1 MKLSLNP
8 VARNKDLVI
17 QELPDEVLVFDIQSN
32 KAHCLN
38 QTASS
43 VWKYCDGTNS
53 VEEIKR
59 LLESQTG
66 SAVSEDLVWFAIDQ
80 LSEKDLLEAK
90 VENKFEGLNRRQVL
104 KKVGLAAVVALPIVA
119 SITAPTAA
127 FAVACSGTVTSCVG
141 CNDGTPCTVGGT
153 PGMCLGGACSTPFA
167 GTISK
172 PSAPLGSGT
181 KRTF

>member
-8 VARNKDLVI
+8 VARKNDLVI
-17 QELPDEVLVFDIQSN
+17 QEMQDEVLVFDIQTN

-43 VWKYCDGTNS
+43 VWKYCDGTNT
-53 VEEIKR
+53 VAEIR
-59 LLESQTG
+59 SLLESQSG

-80 LSEKDLLEAK
+80 LSERELLETK
-90 VENKFEGLNRRQVL
+90 LENKFAGLNRREVL
-104 KKVGLAAVVALPIVA
+104 KRVGLAAVVALPIVA

-141 CNDGTPCTVGGT
+141 CNDGTPCMVGGS
-153 PGMCLGGACSTPFA
+153 PGMCLGGACNPTPVPFA
-167 GTISK
+167 KDST
-172 PSAPLGSGT
+172 PLGSGT
-181 KRTF
+181 KRTL

>member
-1 MKLSLNP
+1 MKISLNP
-8 VARNKDLVI
+8 VARKNDLVI
-17 QELPDEVLVFDIQSN
+17 QEMQDEVLVFDIQSN

-43 VWKYCDGTNS
+43 VWKYCDGSNS
-53 VEEIKR
+53 VSEIQR
-59 LLESQTG
+59 LLESHTG

-80 LSEKDLLEAK
+80 LGEKNLLEAK
-90 VENKFEGLNRRQVL
+90 FENKFAGLNRRQVL

-141 CNDGTPCTVGGT
+141 CNDGTPCMVGGT
-153 PGMCLGGACSTPFA
+153 TGMCLGGACNTGLSINK
-167 GTISK
+167 GD
-172 PSAPLGSGT
+172 
-181 KRTF
+181 KRTL

>member
-8 VARNKDLVI
+8 VARKNDLVI
-17 QELPDEVLVFDIQSN
+17 QELQDEVLVFDIQTN

-43 VWKYCDGTNS
+43 VWKYCDGSNS
-53 VEEIKR
+53 VTEIKK

-80 LSEKDLLEAK
+80 LGEKELLEAK
-90 VENKFEGLNRRQVL
+90 FENKFAGLNRRQVL

-141 CNDGTPCTVGGT
+141 CNDGTPCTIGGN
-153 PGMCLGGACSTPFA
+153 PGMCLGGACTTAFSNTK
-167 GTISK
+167 GSK
-172 PSAPLGSGT
+172 RSL
-181 KRTF
+181 